1 MTIEVTDEIRA
12 VLDLIANLNIN
23 RCSYTTYDLS
33 VQECA
38 RQEIIQ
44 GLAQHYDIAYHPA
57 PKNVTTFPV
66 KGTRA

>member
-1 MTIEVTDEIRA
+1 MTVTDNITE
-12 VLDLIANLNIN
+12 VLDFIAQMNIN
-23 RCSYTTYDLS
+23 KCAATTYDLS

-44 GLAQHYDIAYHPA
+44 GLAQHYNVTYNIT
-57 PKNVTTFPV
+57 PKNVTVFPV